1 MSGSIKPVWSILTAK
16 AERELRGIQNKRDN
30 ALNKKNAASQ
40 RKDKIDKLLV
50 EYSNRLNRV
59 LERNHSQDE
68 STHYRQFIV
77 HLHNLRDRTLEELES
92 REGAYKI
99 AQKDVVVADAERLK
113 LKRLGERAQ
122 SKAIK
127 EQQRKE
133 NKEFESQG
141 LTQFNLN
148 SRP

>member
-1 MSGSIKPVWSILTAK
+1 MSGSTKPVWSILTAK
-16 AERELRGIQNKRDN
+16 AERELRAIQNKRDN

-68 STHYRQFIV
+68 SNHYRQFII
-77 HLHNLRDRTLEELES
+77 HLHNLRDRTLEELEN

-99 AQKDVVVADAERLK
+99 AQKDVVIADTERLK

>member
-68 STHYRQFIV
+68 STHYRQFII
-77 HLHNLRDRTLEELES
+77 HLHNLRDRTLEELENL
-92 REGAYKI
+92 EGAYKI

-127 EQQRKE
+127 EQHRKE

>member
-68 STHYRQFIV
+68 STHYRQFII
-77 HLHNLRDRTLEELES
+77 HLHNLRYRTLEELEN

>member
-1 MSGSIKPVWSILTAK
+1 MNGSTKPVWSILTAK

-68 STHYRQFIV
+68 STHYRQFII

>member
-68 STHYRQFIV
+68 STHYRQFIN
-77 HLHNLRDRTLEELES
+77 HLHNLRDRTLEELEN

-99 AQKDVVVADAERLK
+99 AQKDVVIADAERLK

-133 NKEFESQG
+133 NKEFESKG

>member
-1 MSGSIKPVWSILTAK
+1 MNGSTKPVWSILTAK

-30 ALNKKNAASQ
+30 ALNKKNGASQ

-77 HLHNLRDRTLEELES
+77 HLHNLRDRTLEELENL
-92 REGAYKI
+92 EGAYKI

>member
-68 STHYRQFIV
+68 STHYRQFII

>member
-1 MSGSIKPVWSILTAK
+1 MSESIKPVWSILTAK

-68 STHYRQFIV
+68 STHYRQFII
-77 HLHNLRDRTLEELES
+77 HLHNLCIFGSLLLPWRSGNISPLLRS
-92 REGAYKI
+92 SIPGATRFHTY
-99 AQKDVVVADAERLK
+99 
-113 LKRLGERAQ
+113 G
-122 SKAIK
+122 
-127 EQQRKE
+127 
-133 NKEFESQG
+133 
-141 LTQFNLN
+141 T
-148 SRP
+148 

>member
-1 MSGSIKPVWSILTAK
+1 MSESIKPVWSILTAK

-68 STHYRQFIV
+68 STHYRQFII

>member
-1 MSGSIKPVWSILTAK
+1 MGM
-16 AERELRGIQNKRDN
+16 IQNKRDN

-68 STHYRQFIV
+68 STHYRQFII

>member
-1 MSGSIKPVWSILTAK
+1 MSGSTKPVWSILTAK

-68 STHYRQFIV
+68 STHYRQFII
-77 HLHNLRDRTLEELES
+77 HLHNLRDRTLEELEN

-99 AQKDVVVADAERLK
+99 AQKDVVIADTERLK